1 MPVITYYMTVN
12 SPWTYLGSARFA
24 EIARRQ
30 GYSVDIKP
38 AKFGEV
44 FAKTGGF
51 PLPKRSPERRA
62 YRLMD
67 MKRWRDHLKIPVN
80 VEPKYFPSNEVP
92 GTRLV
97 LAAKLAGK
105 DAHALATEI
114 GKALWEKEQDIGTR
128 CSSDR
133 VRQACRPR
141 CRRHPQG
148 RTVRCRARRATRYV
162 HRRGHLTR
170 RVRCSELRARIRRD
184 LLGSGPPRVPRPGA
198 ETLRYKKPDDGGLI
212 AGWRHTRLPTGFAM
226 EPSSGPARLSRRRG

>member
-1 MPVITYYMTVN
+1 MPIITYYMTVN

-24 EIARRQ
+24 EIARRH
-30 GYSVDIKP
+30 GYRVDIKP

-67 MKRWRDHLKIPVN
+67 MKRWRDHLKIPIN

-114 GKALWEKEQDIGTR
+114 GKALWEKEQDIGTDSVLAECASR
-128 CSSDR
+128 VGLDAAAIRKAGPSDADLDALHDKYTGEAIADGVFGAPSYLPESGEIFSGAKTVSSSS
-133 VRQACRPR
+133 
-141 CRRHPQG
+141 
-148 RTVRCRARRATRYV
+148 T
-162 HRRGHLTR
+162 
-170 RVRCSELRARIRRD
+170 
-184 LLGSGPPRVPRPGA
+184 
-198 ETLRYKKPDDGGLI
+198 GL
-212 AGWRHTRLPTGFAM
+212 
-226 EPSSGPARLSRRRG
+226 

>member
-24 EIARRQ
+24 EIARRH

-67 MKRWRDHLKIPVN
+67 MKRWRDHVKIPIN

-114 GKALWEKEQDIGTR
+114 GKALWEKEQDIGTDAVLADCAKLAGLDATAIR
-128 CSSDR
+128 KAGPSDAELDALHDTFTAEAISR
-133 VRQACRPR
+133 GVFGAPSYVLESGEIFWGQDRLEFLD
-141 CRRHPQG
+141 
-148 RTVRCRARRATRYV
+148 RA
-162 HRRGHLTR
+162 LK
-170 RVRCSELRARIRRD
+170 S
-184 LLGSGPPRVPRPGA
+184 
-198 ETLRYKKPDDGGLI
+198 
-212 AGWRHTRLPTGFAM
+212 
-226 EPSSGPARLSRRRG
+226 

>member
-24 EIARRQ
+24 EIARRH

-67 MKRWRDHLKIPVN
+67 MKRWRDHLKMPIN

-114 GKALWEKEQDIGTR
+114 GKALWEKEQDIGTDATLAECAKLVGLDAAAIR
-128 CSSDR
+128 KAGPSDTELDALHDR
-133 VRQACRPR
+133 YTAEAIAHGVFGAPSYVLESGEIFWGQDRLEFLD
-141 CRRHPQG
+141 
-148 RTVRCRARRATRYV
+148 RAL
-162 HRRGHLTR
+162 GH
-170 RVRCSELRARIRRD
+170 
-184 LLGSGPPRVPRPGA
+184 
-198 ETLRYKKPDDGGLI
+198 
-212 AGWRHTRLPTGFAM
+212 
-226 EPSSGPARLSRRRG
+226 

>member
-114 GKALWEKEQDIGTR
+114 GKALWEKEQDIGTDAVLTECAKLAGLDAAAIR
-128 CSSDR
+128 KAGPSDAELDALHDTFTAEAISR
-133 VRQACRPR
+133 GVFGAPSYVLESGEIFWGQDRLEFLD
-141 CRRHPQG
+141 
-148 RTVRCRARRATRYV
+148 RA
-162 HRRGHLTR
+162 LK
-170 RVRCSELRARIRRD
+170 S
-184 LLGSGPPRVPRPGA
+184 
-198 ETLRYKKPDDGGLI
+198 
-212 AGWRHTRLPTGFAM
+212 
-226 EPSSGPARLSRRRG
+226 

>member
-1 MPVITYYMTVN
+1 MPVVTYYMTVN

-24 EIARRQ
+24 EMARRH

-38 AKFGEV
+38 AKFGDV

-67 MKRWRDHLKIPVN
+67 MKRWRDHLKVPIN
-80 VEPKYFPSNEVP
+80 LEPKHFPSNEVP

-114 GKALWEKEQDIGTR
+114 GKALWEKEQDIGTDAVLAE
-128 CSSDR
+128 C
-133 VRQACRPR
+133 AA
-141 CRRHPQG
+141 
-148 RTVRCRARRATRYV
+148 RAGLDAAA
-162 HRRGHLTR
+162 
-170 RVRCSELRARIRRD
+170 LRN
-184 LLGSGPPRVPRPGA
+184 SGPPDADLDALHDTFTAEAIERGVFGA
-198 ETLRYKKPDDGGLI
+198 PSYVLESGEIFWGQD
-212 AGWRHTRLPTGFAM
+212 RLEFLDRAL
-226 EPSSGPARLSRRRG
+226 AR

>member
-12 SPWTYLGSARFA
+12 SPWTYLGSTRFA

-114 GKALWEKEQDIGTR
+114 GKALWEKEQDIGTDAVLAECAKLVDLDAAAIR
-128 CSSDR
+128 KAGPSDAELDALHDTFTAEAISR
-133 VRQACRPR
+133 GVFGAPSYVLESGEIFWGQDRLEFLD
-141 CRRHPQG
+141 
-148 RTVRCRARRATRYV
+148 RALKR
-162 HRRGHLTR
+162 
-170 RVRCSELRARIRRD
+170 
-184 LLGSGPPRVPRPGA
+184 
-198 ETLRYKKPDDGGLI
+198 
-212 AGWRHTRLPTGFAM
+212 
-226 EPSSGPARLSRRRG
+226 

>member
-24 EIARRQ
+24 EIARRH

-67 MKRWRDHLKIPVN
+67 MKRWRDHLKMPIN

-114 GKALWEKEQDIGTR
+114 GKALWEKEQDIGADATLAECAKLVGLDAAAIR
-128 CSSDR
+128 KAGPSDTELDALHDR
-133 VRQACRPR
+133 YTAEAIAHGVFGAPSYVLESGEIFWGQDRLEFLD
-141 CRRHPQG
+141 
-148 RTVRCRARRATRYV
+148 RAL
-162 HRRGHLTR
+162 GH
-170 RVRCSELRARIRRD
+170 
-184 LLGSGPPRVPRPGA
+184 
-198 ETLRYKKPDDGGLI
+198 
-212 AGWRHTRLPTGFAM
+212 
-226 EPSSGPARLSRRRG
+226 

>member
-114 GKALWEKEQDIGTR
+114 GKALWEKEQDIGTDAVLVDCAKLAGLDAAAIR
-128 CSSDR
+128 KAGPSDAELDALHDTFTAEAISR
-133 VRQACRPR
+133 GVFGAPSYVLESGEIFWGQDRLEFLD
-141 CRRHPQG
+141 
-148 RTVRCRARRATRYV
+148 RALKR
-162 HRRGHLTR
+162 
-170 RVRCSELRARIRRD
+170 
-184 LLGSGPPRVPRPGA
+184 
-198 ETLRYKKPDDGGLI
+198 
-212 AGWRHTRLPTGFAM
+212 
-226 EPSSGPARLSRRRG
+226 

>member
-24 EIARRQ
+24 EIARRH

-80 VEPKYFPSNEVP
+80 VEPKDFPSNEVP

-114 GKALWEKEQDIGTR
+114 GKALWEKEQDIGTDAVLADCAKLAGLDATAIR
-128 CSSDR
+128 KAGPSDAELDALHDTFTAEAISR
-133 VRQACRPR
+133 GVFGAPSYVLESGEIFWGQDRLEFLD
-141 CRRHPQG
+141 
-148 RTVRCRARRATRYV
+148 RA
-162 HRRGHLTR
+162 LK
-170 RVRCSELRARIRRD
+170 S
-184 LLGSGPPRVPRPGA
+184 
-198 ETLRYKKPDDGGLI
+198 
-212 AGWRHTRLPTGFAM
+212 
-226 EPSSGPARLSRRRG
+226 